1 MLRNRSRA
9 VSSKQAFMADHTSLF
24 SPTKNPSSPISSFL
38 GSPRFFN
45 GFLAKSLSD
54 AETSVM
60 SPTSILDT
68 KNSSSFVNPFAY
80 ETLLS
85 KPPTPSPET
94 NNSTNKPEP
103 QAMGLALIDSI
114 IQENDDDGNCRNL
127 SKPVNR
133 MVLFGS
139 KLKVQI
145 PAINPQSSLSP
156 AESPKSPADFGIKT
170 RNSQVLSPLTGN
182 SPAKD
187 FSRQLSL
194 KEMELSEEYTCVI
207 SHGPNP
213 RTTHIFDGCIVE
225 SCCGDDAKESDHN
238 KNRGLTS
245 FETDV
250 STSPSANFL
259 SFCHNCKDILG
270 QGKDIYMYRGEK
282 AFCSHEC
289 RCQEILF
296 EGMKNQEL
304 EDAF

>member
-9 VSSKQAFMADHTSLF
+9 VSSKQAFMADHTSLL

-45 GFLAKSLSD
+45 GFLAKTLSD
-54 AETSVM
+54 ADTSVM

-85 KPPTPSPET
+85 KPPTPSPPET
-94 NNSTNKPEP
+94 NNSTNKP
-103 QAMGLALIDSI
+103 AMGLALIDSI
-114 IQENDDDGNCRNL
+114 IQEDDDGNHRNL
-127 SKPVNR
+127 SKPINR

-145 PAINPQSSLSP
+145 PAINPPSSVSP
-156 AESPKSPADFGIKT
+156 AESPKSPVDFGIKT
-170 RNSQVLSPLTGN
+170 RNSQLLSPLTG

-225 SCCGDDAKESDHN
+225 SCCGDDAKDDDSDH
-238 KNRGLTS
+238 KNREFTT
-245 FETDV
+245 FEETNV

-259 SFCHNCKDILG
+259 SFCHTCKDVLG
-270 QGKDIYMYRGEK
+270 QEKDIYMYRGEK

-289 RCQEILF
+289 RCQEILY

-304 EDAF
+304 EEDAF

>member
-24 SPTKNPSSPISSFL
+24 SPPKNPSSPISSFL

-45 GFLAKSLSD
+45 GFLAKALSD

-114 IQENDDDGNCRNL
+114 IQEKDDDGSRNL
-127 SKPVNR
+127 SKPINR

-145 PAINPQSSLSP
+145 PAINPQSTLSP

-170 RNSQVLSPLTGN
+170 RNSQLLSPLTGS

-194 KEMELSEEYTCVI
+194 KEMELSEEYTRVI

-238 KNRGLTS
+238 KNRDLLLLKRMFQPLHQQISSVFVTTAKIFLDKEKTS
-245 FETDV
+245 TCTGYPNSSLHV
-250 STSPSANFL
+250 LMHIS
-259 SFCHNCKDILG
+259 
-270 QGKDIYMYRGEK
+270 
-282 AFCSHEC
+282 
-289 RCQEILF
+289 
-296 EGMKNQEL
+296 
-304 EDAF
+304 

>member
-1 MLRNRSRA
+1 
-9 VSSKQAFMADHTSLF
+9 
-24 SPTKNPSSPISSFL
+24 
-38 GSPRFFN
+38 
-45 GFLAKSLSD
+45 
-54 AETSVM
+54 
-60 SPTSILDT
+60 
-68 KNSSSFVNPFAY
+68 
-80 ETLLS
+80 
-85 KPPTPSPET
+85 
-94 NNSTNKPEP
+94 
-103 QAMGLALIDSI
+103 MGLALIDSI
-114 IQENDDDGNCRNL
+114 IQEKDDDGNCRNL
-127 SKPVNR
+127 SKPINR

-145 PAINPQSSLSP
+145 PAINPQSTLSP

-170 RNSQVLSPLTGN
+170 RNSQLLSPLTGS

-238 KNRGLTS
+238 KNRGFTT

-270 QGKDIYMYRGEK
+270 QGKDIYMYRGK
-282 AFCSHEC
+282 LRNS
-289 RCQEILF
+289 REICVF
-296 EGMKNQEL
+296 TGVRKPFVAMNAAAKRSFSKE
-304 EDAF
+304 